1 MEQNC
6 IRLDDDSPNVQNYN
20 PCYTIGRGFV
30 SLVDHNSHQKFFY
43 VPEMITLVPPLSFP
57 HLSLL
62 QPLFVSVRS
71 QCMVSGSRDGTVR
84 LWSLSLQTPVT
95 APPTYGYSAVQLRA
109 SLSPKKIE
117 IKRGAIAEFSDV
129 QSPIMCVN
137 LTDFDAYS
145 SSNGSNNSSSSSSNN
160 KINGI
165 LVAAGSLDGTVMVWT
180 VDLAGQGGDMKAV
193 SRSLLFCHQLRPS
206 ERCPSFY

>member
-6 IRLDDDSPNVQNYN
+6 IRLDDDSTNVQNYN
-20 PCYTIGRGFV
+20 VCNTIGRGFV
-30 SLVDHNSHQKFFY
+30 SLVDHNSHKTFFC
-43 VPEMITLVPPLSFP
+43 VPEKITLVPPLSFP

-62 QPLFVSVRS
+62 QPLFVFIRS
-71 QCMVSGSRDGTVR
+71 QCMVSGSKDGTVR

-95 APPTYGYSAVQLRA
+95 APPIHGYSAAQLRA
-109 SLSPKKIE
+109 SLSPKKKE
-117 IKRGAIAEFSDV
+117 IKQGAIAEFRDI

-137 LTDFDAYS
+137 LTAFDGY
-145 SSNGSNNSSSSSSNN
+145 SSSSS

-165 LVAAGSLDGTVMVWT
+165 LVAAGSFDGTVMVWT
-180 VDLAGQGGDMKAV
+180 VDLAEQGGDMKAV